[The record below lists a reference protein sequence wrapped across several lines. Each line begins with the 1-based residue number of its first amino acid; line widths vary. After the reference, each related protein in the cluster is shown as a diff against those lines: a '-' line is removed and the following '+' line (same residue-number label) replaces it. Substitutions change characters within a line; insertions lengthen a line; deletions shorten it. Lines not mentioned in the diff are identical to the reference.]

1 MKKNNYSQ
9 PFLLLFLFLVQF
21 TSLLR
26 GQTKDTSVRY
36 LSINELTAL
45 VLTYHPIA
53 KQASIQVG
61 KAQASMQIARG
72 AFDPMLSYNAA
83 EKTFDGITYYAYQQ
97 PTLTIPTWFGIEV
110 QTGTEKLQG
119 NRANPTETMGQS
131 SYLGIQIPLGRD
143 LLTDKRRTDLQ
154 KAKIAKEAIKI
165 KITMQVMANLS
176 RLSRSIAICR
186 SVRPTTGSLKS
197 VG

>member
-61 KAQASMQIARG
+61 KAQASLQIARG
-72 AFDPMLSYNAA
+72 AFDPVLSYNAA
-83 EKTFDGITYYAYQQ
+83 EKTVDEIG
-97 PTLTIPTWFGIEV
+97 
-110 QTGTEKLQG
+110 
-119 NRANPTETMGQS
+119 RAH
-131 SYLGIQIPLGRD
+131 
-143 LLTDKRRTDLQ
+143 
-154 KAKIAKEAIKI
+154 
-165 KITMQVMANLS
+165 V
-176 RLSRSIAICR
+176 
-186 SVRPTTGSLKS
+186 
-197 VG
+197 